1 MDFAT
6 LIGIILGVVAVVVGM
21 VVKGADVMALVNP
34 AAALIIFVGTFAAV
48 CIAFP
53 MNQLKKIPKLFK
65 VLFGSNKKD
74 LSYEQLLELFVHWTS
89 ESRKYGILSLEQQLD
104 KIQDE
109 FLLRGM
115 KFVIDGVSAE
125 DLEQILEAELEAI
138 EERHAKGAAI
148 FSQAGTYA
156 PTLGVLGAVIGLV
169 AALGNLTDIEKLGH
183 AISGAFIATIFG
195 IFSGYILWHPFANK
209 LKQKSAAELE
219 KKRLIIDCLLMLQ
232 EGTYPFIM
240 KNRILGALS
249 ATERKKLEKGQKKM
263 RSKKNRRS
271 KKKKHE
277 EHIDETWL
285 IPYSDMLTLLFAL
298 FIVLFA
304 MSSIDAAK
312 FKQMAVAFRS
322 ELAGGTGNKEFLSDQ
337 KPNDEK
343 ELSAS
348 SLESEKI
355 KKNAEAEVKQQE
367 MNELKAVQKG
377 IDKYIEENRLSSSF
391 KTDLTEKGLKVTI
404 LENVLFDS
412 GKADVKLESLSIAKE
427 MSNLLVSASPREIT
441 VSGHTDNVPIA
452 NAQFAS
458 NWELSTQR
466 AVNFMQVLL
475 QNKELQPGKFSAV
488 GYGEY
493 RSIAPNDTQEGKAK
507 NRRVEVFILPLTRN
521 LQ

>member
-1 MDFAT
+1 MY
-6 LIGIILGVVAVVVGM
+6 
-21 VVKGADVMALVNP
+21 
-34 AAALIIFVGTFAAV
+34 
-48 CIAFP
+48 CISDEST
-53 MNQLKKIPKLFK
+53 KKVPKLFK

-148 FSQAGTYA
+148 FSQVGTYA

-169 AALGNLTDIEKLGH
+169 AALGNLTDIDKLGH

-195 IFSGYILWHPFANK
+195 IFSGYVLWHPFANK
-209 LKQKSAAELE
+209 LKQKSAAEIE

-249 ATERKKLEKGQKKM
+249 ATERKKLEKGAEKM
-263 RSKKNRRS
+263 RSKKNRRG
-271 KKKKHE
+271 KKKKHD

-337 KPNDEK
+337 KPNEEK

-355 KKNAEAEVKQQE
+355 KKDAEAEVKKQE

-377 IDKYIEENRLSSSF
+377 IDKYIEEKQLSSSF
-391 KTDLTEKGLKVTI
+391 KTDLTEKGLMVTI

-412 GKADVKLESLSIAKE
+412 GKADVKLESLGIAKE

-441 VSGHTDNVPIA
+441 VSGHTDNVPIS

-475 QNKELQPGKFSAV
+475 QNKELQPEKFSAV

-493 RSIAPNDTQEGKAK
+493 RSIAPNDTPEGKAK

-521 LQ
+521 MQ